1 MAGGTQSTMKPA
13 SPGQQFAWC
22 IYDWANSPFPTVI
35 STFLFANYYAG
46 AVASDPDQGGALW
59 AIANGVA
66 GVLTALLSPILGAFA
81 DQGGR
86 RKPWLGVIT
95 AVMVIATALMWFV
108 EPTAAFLLLGF
119 VLAVIATTA
128 FEVSMVFY
136 NAMLPDIAPEDRVGR
151 ISGWGWGLGY
161 AGGLFALIICL
172 FVLVQADP
180 LGLGLDRSDG
190 ALENVRA
197 TNILVAAW
205 IVLFTLPFWLF
216 VPDRPATGKPARAII
231 RGGIGALWT
240 TLKRWREFRPIVR
253 FLIAFLLYSNGYNT
267 LFALGAVYARQK
279 FGWELSN
286 VLEFGIA
293 LNVVAGLGA
302 VGFAWVDDFFG
313 AKRTVLIAVSAI
325 TVFAAGALLVE
336 TETLFWV
343 FGLALSTFFGPAQ
356 AASRSM
362 MARMAPPEIRTELFG
377 LYGLAGRVA
386 SWAGALAV
394 GGLAFATGSFR
405 VGMVAILFFLIA
417 GLVVLWGVKY
427 EQKRG
432 IEQPSA

>member
-1 MAGGTQSTMKPA
+1 MAEQSQPA
-13 SPGQQFAWC
+13 KKRVGPWRQFSWC
-22 IYDWANSPFPTVI
+22 MYDWANSPFPTI
-35 STFLFANYYAG
+35 IATFLFANYYAG
-46 AVASDPDQGGALW
+46 AVVGKGNDGEALW
-59 AIANGVA
+59 AIAAGVA
-66 GVLTALLSPILGAFA
+66 GVLTALLSPVLGAFA

-95 AVMVIATALMWFV
+95 AIMVVATALMWFV
-108 EPTAAFLLLGF
+108 EPSPAFILLGF

-136 NAMLPDIAPEDRVGR
+136 NAMLPDIAPENRVGR

-161 AGGLFALIICL
+161 AGGLTALVICL

-197 TNILVAAW
+197 TNILVAVW

-216 VPDRPATGKPARAII
+216 VPDRPATGKRANAIV
-231 RGGIGALWT
+231 REGLGTLVS
-240 TLKRWREFRPIVR
+240 TLKRWREYRSIVR

-279 FGWELSN
+279 FGWTLAD
-286 VLEFGIA
+286 VLQFGIA

-302 VGFAWVDDFFG
+302 FGFAWVDDFFG
-313 AKRTVLIAVSAI
+313 AKRTVLIAVAAI

-405 VGMVAILFFLIA
+405 IGMVAILFFLIA
-417 GLVVLWGVKY
+417 GLIMLWGVRY
-427 EQKRG
+427 EQK
-432 IEQPSA
+432 

>member
-1 MAGGTQSTMKPA
+1 MAGGTQSAMKPA
-13 SPGQQFAWC
+13 GPWRQFAWC
-22 IYDWANSPFPTVI
+22 VYDWANSPFPTI
-35 STFLFANYYAG
+35 IATFLFANYYAG
-46 AVASDPDQGGALW
+46 AVAGKDYDGEALW
-59 AIANGVA
+59 AIAAGIA
-66 GVLTALLSPILGAFA
+66 GVLTALLSPVLGAFA
-81 DQGGR
+81 DQGGP
-86 RKPWLGVIT
+86 RKPWLGAIT
-95 AVMVIATALMWFV
+95 AVMVVATAAMWFV
-108 EPTAAFLLLGF
+108 EPSPAFLLLGF

-136 NAMLPDIAPEDRVGR
+136 NAMLPDIAPAHRVGR

-161 AGGLFALIICL
+161 AGGLTALVISL

-197 TNILVAAW
+197 TNILVALW
-205 IVLFTLPFWLF
+205 IALFTLPFWLF
-216 VPDRPATGKPARAII
+216 VPDRPASGKRA
-231 RGGIGALWT
+231 GAIVREGLGTLWS
-240 TLKRWREFRPIVR
+240 TLKRWREYRAIVR

-279 FGWELSN
+279 FGWTLAD
-286 VLEFGIA
+286 VLQFGIA

-313 AKRTVLIAVSAI
+313 AKRTVLIAVAAI

-336 TETLFWV
+336 TEALFWV

-405 VGMVAILFFLIA
+405 TGMAAILVFLVA
-417 GLVVLWGVKY
+417 GLVVLWGVRY
-427 EQKRG
+427 EQK
-432 IEQPSA
+432 

>member
-1 MAGGTQSTMKPA
+1 MAGVAYSAAKPA
-13 SPGQQFAWC
+13 GPWRQFAWC
-22 IYDWANSPFPTVI
+22 VYDWANSPFPTII

-59 AIANGVA
+59 AVANGIA
-66 GVLTALLSPILGAFA
+66 GVLTALLSPVLGAFA
-81 DQGGR
+81 DQGGP

-95 AVMVIATALMWFV
+95 AVMVIATACMWFV
-108 EPTAAFLLLGF
+108 EPAAAFLLLGF

-128 FEVSMVFY
+128 FELSMVFY
-136 NAMLPDIAPEDRVGR
+136 NAMLPDVAPRDRIGR

-161 AGGLFALIICL
+161 AGGLAALIVSL

-180 LGLGLDRSDG
+180 LGLGLDRSK
-190 ALENVRA
+190 AVLENIRA
-197 TNILVAAW
+197 TNILVALW
-205 IVLFTLPFWLF
+205 IVLFSLPFWLF
-216 VPDRPATGKPARAII
+216 VPDRPATGKSARAVV
-231 RGGIGALWT
+231 REGLGALWS
-240 TLKRWREFRPIVR
+240 TLKRWREYRPIVR
-253 FLIAFLLYSNGYNT
+253 YLIAFLLYSNGYNT

-279 FGWELSN
+279 FGWTLAD
-286 VLEFGIA
+286 VLQFGIA
-293 LNVVAGLGA
+293 LNVVAGIGA
-302 VGFAWVDDFFG
+302 VGFAWVDDLVG
-313 AKRTVLIAVSAI
+313 AKPTVLVAVAAI

-343 FGLALSTFFGPAQ
+343 FGLTLSVFFGPAQ

-405 VGMVAILFFLIA
+405 VGMAAILVFLIA
-417 GLVVLWGVKY
+417 GLAVLWGVRY
-427 EQKRG
+427 EQR
-432 IEQPSA
+432 